1 MISQIEGKFSDCSLY
16 LCDVLEESTVIT
28 GPPYCWNPAALVI
41 ELSRTNSG
49 KRSKRL
55 TAGLLVLNV
64 TLKSASLIGGQGL
77 MASDRGR
84 VTVFLT
90 QLGTP
95 WVLM

>member
-1 MISQIEGKFSDCSLY
+1 M
-16 LCDVLEESTVIT
+16 T

-41 ELSRTNSG
+41 ELSSTNSG
-49 KRSKRL
+49 KRSSRL
-55 TAGLLVLNV
+55 TAGLFVLRV

-77 MASDRGR
+77 MASDSGR

-90 QLGTP
+90 QFGTP

>member
-1 MISQIEGKFSDCSLY
+1 MEGKFSDWSLY
-16 LCDVLEESTVIT
+16 LCDVLEERTVMT
-28 GPPYCWNPAALVI
+28 GPPYCWNPAAFVI
-41 ELSRTNSG
+41 ELSSTNSG
-49 KRSKRL
+49 KRSRRL
-55 TAGLLVLNV
+55 TAGLFVLRV

-77 MASDRGR
+77 IASDRGR